1 MPFFRRYCYERLQV
15 LSDSHPR
22 HCGGGVYPRPI
33 VLRMIQDRDFKRQVE
48 GKKPMRELGENESIP
63 QEEQPINPAAE
74 AEAARARATSMQNLM
89 GPK

>member
-1 MPFFRRYCYERLQV
+1 MNGYKFYLILTLVIAAAVFILA
-15 LSDSHPR
+15 
-22 HCGGGVYPRPI
+22 PI

-63 QEEQPINPAAE
+63 QDEQPINPAAE

>member
-1 MPFFRRYCYERLQV
+1 MNGYKFYLILTLVIAAAVFILA
-15 LSDSHPR
+15 S
-22 HCGGGVYPRPI
+22 I

-48 GKKPMRELGENESIP
+48 GKKPMRELGEKESIP

>member
-1 MPFFRRYCYERLQV
+1 MNGYKFYLILTLVIAAAVFILA
-15 LSDSHPR
+15 
-22 HCGGGVYPRPI
+22 PI

>member
-1 MPFFRRYCYERLQV
+1 MNGYKFYLILTLVIAAAVFILA
-15 LSDSHPR
+15 
-22 HCGGGVYPRPI
+22 PI

-48 GKKPMRELGENESIP
+48 GKKPLRELGENESIP